1 MLIYWRVS
9 LVYHTV
15 PPLLQDYNK
24 ALVIIDAAP
33 GGVPPREEQSKMLE
47 LRRILM
53 DVNGFLKILVGCN
66 GC

>member
-33 GGVPPREEQSKMLE
+33 GGVPPREEQNKMLE
-47 LRRILM
+47 FKEDL
-53 DVNGFLKILVGCN
+53 DGCEWIFVDFSRL
-66 GC
+66 

>member
-33 GGVPPREEQSKMLE
+33 GGVPPREEQNKMLE
-47 LRRILM
+47 FKEDL
-53 DVNGFLKILVGCN
+53 DGC
-66 GC
+66 